1 MLGLSSSN
9 AIVQML
15 NYHHYKKIIPSN
27 VGSLFFNFIFATNL
41 IIIIVMDKKDFKE
54 LDAVGL
60 RDYYSKLSRS
70 EKGRFL
76 RYLVG
81 EMGLGYNSMVVKF
94 NN

>member
-1 MLGLSSSN
+1 
-9 AIVQML
+9 
-15 NYHHYKKIIPSN
+15 
-27 VGSLFFNFIFATNL
+27 
-41 IIIIVMDKKDFKE
+41 MDKKDFKE

-81 EMGLGYNSMVVKF
+81 SHQLGN
-94 NN
+94 

>member
-1 MLGLSSSN
+1 
-9 AIVQML
+9 
-15 NYHHYKKIIPSN
+15 
-27 VGSLFFNFIFATNL
+27 
-41 IIIIVMDKKDFKE
+41 MDKKDFKE

-70 EKGRFL
+70 EKGIFL

-94 NN
+94 NDHGRFTKSDEVLINLAIKNEQLWRV

>member
-1 MLGLSSSN
+1 
-9 AIVQML
+9 
-15 NYHHYKKIIPSN
+15 
-27 VGSLFFNFIFATNL
+27 
-41 IIIIVMDKKDFKE
+41 MDKKDFKE

-94 NN
+94 NNPGNFTKSDEVLINLAINNESLWRG

>member
-1 MLGLSSSN
+1 MLE
-9 AIVQML
+9 VC
-15 NYHHYKKIIPSN
+15 
-27 VGSLFFNFIFATNL
+27 FFNFIFATNL
-41 IIIIVMDKKDFKE
+41 IIIIVMDKKDIKE

-94 NN
+94 NNHGSFTKSDEVLINLAINNESLWRG

>member
-1 MLGLSSSN
+1 
-9 AIVQML
+9 
-15 NYHHYKKIIPSN
+15 
-27 VGSLFFNFIFATNL
+27 
-41 IIIIVMDKKDFKE
+41 MDKKDFKE
-54 LDAVGL
+54 LDTVGL

-94 NN
+94 NNHGNFTKSDEVLINLAIKNEQLWRV

>member
-1 MLGLSSSN
+1 
-9 AIVQML
+9 
-15 NYHHYKKIIPSN
+15 
-27 VGSLFFNFIFATNL
+27 
-41 IIIIVMDKKDFKE
+41 MDKKDFKE

-76 RYLVG
+76 RYLIG

-94 NN
+94 IGCPVRCANFSSLF